1 MLIVRISSE
10 ILAASSH
17 SLLRQ
22 CFCQIKLLK
31 PFVVQRL
38 QGFSAEFCMV
48 DEARL
53 QWELCTAA
61 GMMGALRLSMA
72 CPACCR
78 SSLPS
83 PEDPLLHK
91 NPLKRSGFLSV
102 KGDKNVQH
110 RHCINS
116 YSNIQLHISCLSPD
130 LGPLRLQC
138 GRALGIFSPQLSLQY
153 LPSSAMGLKIHI
165 CSSRWNISQVENEVS
180 VIFRFLLP
188 HMLYT

>member
-1 MLIVRISSE
+1 MSE
-10 ILAASSH
+10 SALKFLQH
-17 SLLRQ
+17 LLTH
-22 CFCQIKLLK
+22 CLGNAFAKFKLLK

-38 QGFSAEFCMV
+38 QGFSAGFCTV

-165 CSSRWNISQVENEVS
+165 CSSR
-180 VIFRFLLP
+180 
-188 HMLYT
+188 